1 MSKLKNIN
9 MKKLLYDGFL
19 IILGDIIFAVG
30 INQIITPLNLYNGGF
45 TGIAQIIRVVLI
57 DYLNVPEIPG
67 VDYLGIIYFL
77 INVPLFYMALKII
90 GKEFCI
96 SSFIAIALTSVCMSA
111 IPVATEPIFDNVL
124 AACLVGGVVVGTGAG
139 IVLRAGSSGGGQDV
153 IGVCISK
160 LKPNFSVG
168 KISIAI
174 NIGVYVIC
182 LFMFNIE
189 TVIYS
194 FIYSTII
201 AMAIDRVHTQ
211 NINIRALIF
220 TKKEGISNLIMNEL
234 HRGVTRWDGEGAYT
248 NENTYVLC
256 VMLSKYEQAR
266 LLEMVNRIDQ
276 QAFVLIDEGVKVYG
290 NFDKRFNS

>member
-1 MSKLKNIN
+1 MNKLKNIN
-9 MKKLLYDGFL
+9 MKKMLYDGFL

-67 VDYLGIIYFL
+67 IDYLGIIYFL

-96 SSFIAIALTSVCMSA
+96 SSFVAIALTSVCMSA
-111 IPVATEPIFDNVL
+111 IPVATKPIFDNVL

>member
-266 LLEMVNRIDQ
+266 LLEMVNRIDK

>member
-1 MSKLKNIN
+1 MNKLKNIN
-9 MKKLLYDGFL
+9 MKKMLYDGFL

-45 TGIAQIIRVVLI
+45 TGIAQILRVVLI

-67 VDYLGIIYFL
+67 IDYLGIIYFL

-111 IPVATEPIFDNVL
+111 IPVATKPIFDNVL

-153 IGVCISK
+153 IGVCVSK
-160 LKPNFSVG
+160 LNPNFSVG

-182 LFMFNIE
+182 LFIFNIE

-220 TKKEGISNLIMNEL
+220 TKKEGISDLIMNEL
-234 HRGVTRWDGEGAYT
+234 HRGVTRWEGEGAYT
-248 NENTYVLC
+248 SDNTYVLC
-256 VMLSKYEQAR
+256 VMLSKYEQSR
-266 LLEMVNRIDQ
+266 LLEMVNRIDEH
-276 QAFVLIDEGVKVYG
+276 AFVLIDEGVKVYG

>member
-9 MKKLLYDGFL
+9 MKKMLYDGFL

-67 VDYLGIIYFL
+67 IDYLGIIYFL

>member
-1 MSKLKNIN
+1 MNKLKNIN
-9 MKKLLYDGFL
+9 MKKMLYDGFL

-67 VDYLGIIYFL
+67 IDYLGIIYFL